1 MKYRATLVLFAMA
14 LIFGASDNY
23 AAIIYGSDLVQ
34 YMKAYDKQADG
45 KPLEGEDL
53 RNATLFVH
61 YIEGVLTTAPGG
73 TFWGYQLPDGETI
86 GQVSDVVSKY
96 LKAHPDEW
104 TATGTQLILE
114 ALREAY
120 PAKLTSDEGNKK

>member
-1 MKYRATLVLFAMA
+1 MKHRATLVLFTMA
-14 LIFGASDNY
+14 LIVAASDNY

-86 GQVSDVVSKY
+86 GQVCDVVSKF
-96 LKAHPDEW
+96 LKAHPEKLD
-104 TATGTQLILE
+104 TKGTRLILD

-120 PAKLTSDEGNKK
+120 PAKSTPDDGSKQ